1 MTHVI
6 ALDGQWEG
14 LRAIPRTLRTP
25 DHRKRLEDG
34 LERIAG
40 LYDAM
45 ATRAAMLTAGM
56 ARLDG
61 LAAGMISQLDAIDGD
76 ADFEPY
82 IPSPGGDDREFD
94 TCDLGEPDV
103 DSEPSLCGVTVSVTA
118 AMTDQTDREADL
130 SWGGEYAT
138 TDQTN
143 LTSSLEGDST
153 EDLEPS
159 LSTLQRGPD
168 DQCGSRWLG
177 SLATDDREESADDEP
192 SLCGVSFGHGHP
204 SDAEATGSYGIDQT
218 REPHTDRFWKAA
230 PRLAQPRKPLLTVV
244 GPVLP
249 IFGPDGWQ
257 MSIYRDGQWV
267 SA

>member
-1 MTHVI
+1 MSRGETLKSASSGLTDLLSPPGCWPDASAAVTGQSVSKPMTHVI

-103 DSEPSLCGVTVSVTA
+103 DS
-118 AMTDQTDREADL
+118 
-130 SWGGEYAT
+130 
-138 TDQTN
+138 
-143 LTSSLEGDST
+143 
-153 EDLEPS
+153 
-159 LSTLQRGPD
+159 
-168 DQCGSRWLG
+168 
-177 SLATDDREESADDEP
+177 
-192 SLCGVSFGHGHP
+192 
-204 SDAEATGSYGIDQT
+204 
-218 REPHTDRFWKAA
+218 
-230 PRLAQPRKPLLTVV
+230 
-244 GPVLP
+244 
-249 IFGPDGWQ
+249 
-257 MSIYRDGQWV
+257 
-267 SA
+267 